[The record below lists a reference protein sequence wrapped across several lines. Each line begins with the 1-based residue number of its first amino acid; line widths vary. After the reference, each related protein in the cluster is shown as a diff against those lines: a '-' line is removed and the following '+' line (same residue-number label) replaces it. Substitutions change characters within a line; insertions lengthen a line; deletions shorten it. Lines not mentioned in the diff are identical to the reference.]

1 MLFVSVCLQ
10 VEFGRLDSKS
20 IFNYISQHD
29 ISPNIQPSP
38 MTAEDPPPP
47 SSLVNP
53 GNRAR
58 PMTPPPPPS
67 TAAANRPR
75 RRSSRL
81 VEDEIPVRTPILA
94 DVAEFR
100 SVIAAIAEDHFR
112 ELMIMNGR
120 EELDTLASFM
130 CLIEKERAD
139 RVR

>member
-1 MLFVSVCLQ
+1 
-10 VEFGRLDSKS
+10 
-20 IFNYISQHD
+20 
-29 ISPNIQPSP
+29 

-53 GNRAR
+53 GGKAR
-58 PMTPPPPPS
+58 QITPPLPPP
-67 TAAANRPR
+67 TANRPR

-94 DVAEFR
+94 DIAEFR
-100 SVIAAIAEDHFR
+100 SVVAAIAEDHFR

-130 CLIEKERAD
+130 CLVEKEKAD
-139 RVR
+139 RLR